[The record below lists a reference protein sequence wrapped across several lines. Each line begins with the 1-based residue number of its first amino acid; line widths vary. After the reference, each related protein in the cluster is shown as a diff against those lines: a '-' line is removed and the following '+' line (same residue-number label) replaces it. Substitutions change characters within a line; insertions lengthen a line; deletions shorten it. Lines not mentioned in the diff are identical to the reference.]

1 MAGKKNLPGIDRESL
16 AGLAKQY
23 PVSQGPSD
31 SDIAGDSKLPG
42 GDQEALAGLAKQFP
56 LSQRPASQAAQ
67 AADEPVQQDASD
79 ETASDK
85 TAGDKTDDAVAPT
98 GAARPKPRPKAT
110 VRSRSGVGPAGTA
123 SGPEA
128 PAVASKSDSVAAA
141 GPVPDKAPEPAAPRA
156 APRRRGG
163 RVVASM
169 SLLISLFA
177 LALALAALSPPQ
189 LRSWL
194 QAGIGYPPLVDFL
207 TGSKARI
214 DTRLRDDAAA
224 LKLTRN
230 GLAAHDARLAAIE
243 AVGGSNKAAARR
255 VDAVESLATE
265 SERKIRA
272 LDSRAASLAGRMDTA
287 ATRGAD
293 DGQRLAALEKQLAGR
308 LTEIEAGLGAL
319 KRSSSGPAKL
329 YLIALRLRIAAQS
342 PGPFAKEVDAAATV
356 GNGGAQIAA
365 ALKTLAGHAT
375 AGVATRAQLGDRFQ
389 RQLAPLLRGD
399 GIGASRIL
407 FVQFRSWFNSMF
419 LDGGDNTMAIAHA
432 AAIVA
437 LAEDHLARGQLRAAS
452 EQLARL
458 QGGFATAAAAWLT
471 QARARVAVDAA
482 TATLMTE
489 AFDRYISAND

>member
-1 MAGKKNLPGIDRESL
+1 L
-16 AGLAKQY
+16 
-23 PVSQGPSD
+23 
-31 SDIAGDSKLPG
+31 
-42 GDQEALAGLAKQFP
+42 
-56 LSQRPASQAAQ
+56 
-67 AADEPVQQDASD
+67 
-79 ETASDK
+79 
-85 TAGDKTDDAVAPT
+85 
-98 GAARPKPRPKAT
+98 
-110 VRSRSGVGPAGTA
+110 
-123 SGPEA
+123 
-128 PAVASKSDSVAAA
+128 
-141 GPVPDKAPEPAAPRA
+141 
-156 APRRRGG
+156 
-163 RVVASM
+163 
-169 SLLISLFA
+169 A

-207 TGSKARI
+207 TGSKAGI
-214 DTRLRDDAAA
+214 DARLRDDAVA

-255 VDAVESLATE
+255 VDAVEALATE
-265 SERKIRA
+265 SKRKVRA

-287 ATRGAD
+287 AMQGVDVGR
-293 DGQRLAALEKQLAGR
+293 RLSALGKQLAGR
-308 LTEIEAGLGAL
+308 LTEIEAGLGDL
-319 KRSSSGPAKL
+319 KRSGLGPSKL

-342 PGPFAKEVDAAATV
+342 PDPFAKEVDAAATV
-356 GNGGAQIAA
+356 GNGDEKIAA
-365 ALKTLAGHAT
+365 ALKALARHAT
-375 AGVATRAQLGDRFQ
+375 AGVATQAQLRDDFQ

-458 QGGFATAAAAWLT
+458 QGGFASAAAAWLT
-471 QARARVAVDAA
+471 QARARVAVDDA
-482 TATLMTE
+482 TATVITE